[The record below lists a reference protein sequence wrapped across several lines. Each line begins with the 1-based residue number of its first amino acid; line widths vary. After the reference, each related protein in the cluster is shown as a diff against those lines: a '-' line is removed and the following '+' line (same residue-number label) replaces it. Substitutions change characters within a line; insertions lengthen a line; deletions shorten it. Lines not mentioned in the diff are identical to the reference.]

1 MRRCSGSWRVNSSQ
15 ETSHKEARNHKSI
28 LFVNLSLLWLISG
41 PIPDNL
47 LKYVDMKGIVLAGGL
62 GSRLYPLTK
71 ITNKHLL
78 PVYNRPMIYYPI
90 QTLVDTGITEILIVT
105 GGKKAG
111 DFLELLGNG
120 KEFGLKHLN
129 YMYQEGEGGIAAAL
143 SLAEYFI
150 EDDTVCVILG
160 DNVYEK
166 SVRQSAAEFSQRG
179 HGAKIHLKRVENPQ
193 RFGVPIIDGDRILKI
208 EEKPDVP
215 KSEYAITGLYMYDH
229 TVFDIIKTLK
239 PSGRGEL
246 EITDVNNAYIDRNEM
261 TYAIVD
267 GWWSDAGTFD
277 SLLRTNILV
286 ASQFEGDPDEI
297 SQAAIQNSASI
308 LRKQ

>member
-1 MRRCSGSWRVNSSQ
+1 MRRCSGSWRVN
-15 ETSHKEARNHKSI
+15 I
-28 LFVNLSLLWLISG
+28 LFVNLCLLWLISG

-47 LKYVDMKGIVLAGGL
+47 LKYADMKGIVLAGGL
-62 GSRLYPLTK
+62 GSRLHPLTK

-143 SLAEYFI
+143 SLAEYFV

-286 ASQFEGDPDEI
+286 ASQFDGDPDEI